1 MKKERV
7 DPRSL
12 ALAQQLVER
21 LEKLSPDSRWARRS
35 SGFRGNLIK
44 LLEQIEGNGAL
55 HDQPVHDQPVHDQ
68 PVTESELSE
77 LQKMVNFGYWILEQ
91 AAREL
96 IE

>member
-7 DPRSL
+7 DPPSL

-55 HDQPVHDQPVHDQ
+55 HDQPVCDQ